1 MKINELN
8 FILHESLTETEINN
22 MVSAV
27 DADNVRHRAAIA
39 RNDQIKA
46 MAQHKL
52 IGLQLA
58 DAERE

>member
-1 MKINELN
+1 MKVNELH
-8 FILHESLTETEINN
+8 FILHESLTETELNDL
-22 MVSAV
+22 VSAV
-27 DADNVRHRAAIA
+27 DTNNVSHRAAIA

-58 DAERE
+58 EAERE

>member
-8 FILHESLTETEINN
+8 FILHESLTETELND

-27 DADNVRHRAAIA
+27 NADNVSHRAAIA

>member
-8 FILHESLTETEINN
+8 FILHESLTEAELNN

-27 DADNVRHRAAIA
+27 DADNVGHRAAIA

>member
-1 MKINELN
+1 MKVNEFN
-8 FILHESLTETEINN
+8 FILHESLTETALNDL
-22 MVSAV
+22 VSAV
-27 DADNVRHRAAIA
+27 DADNVSHRAAIA

-58 DAERE
+58 EAERE

>member
-1 MKINELN
+1 MKVNELN
-8 FILHESLTETEINN
+8 FILHESLTETALNDL
-22 MVSAV
+22 VSAV
-27 DADNVRHRAAIA
+27 DADNVSHRAAIA

-58 DAERE
+58 EAERE

>member
-1 MKINELN
+1 MRINEWD
-8 FILHESLTETEINN
+8 FIMHESLTETELNN

-39 RNDQIKA
+39 RNDQIRA

-58 DAERE
+58 EAERE